1 MEQEWFLGSDKMGIK
16 IKIEQ
21 DGVVKEVEKA
31 RCIGFNN
38 HDCEAIYKC
47 PYCENIL
54 YGWGIKTR
62 KINLC
67 NKCGGEYT
75 VV

>member
-1 MEQEWFLGSDKMGIK
+1 MGIK

-38 HDCEAIYKC
+38 HDCESIYKC

-75 VV
+75 VY